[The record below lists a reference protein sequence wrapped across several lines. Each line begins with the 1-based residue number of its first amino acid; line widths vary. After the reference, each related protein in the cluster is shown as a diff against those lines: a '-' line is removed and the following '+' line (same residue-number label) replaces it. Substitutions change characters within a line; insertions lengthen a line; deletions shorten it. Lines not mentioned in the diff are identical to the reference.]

1 MYKANKVQ
9 FKKTV
14 FMYINKFLE
23 GCNKLEPKNCWLV
36 KSPDVQT

>member
-14 FMYINKFLE
+14 LMYINKFLE
-23 GCNKLEPKNCWLV
+23 GCNKLEPKKQKKLLAG
-36 KSPDVQT
+36 